1 MSSNVFYQSLVWYL
15 SILRWPDQPISAS
28 RGITWL
34 ELALD
39 FEFASGIILPGNAS
53 RRTTKDGQRWRRGA
67 ADAASFV
74 HLQSVKPTQRILQR
88 IDVNRSKPRFQCNL
102 CHRSG
107 LWSDRHVFLKRTC
120 VGKPETPQE
129 AMRRHR
135 LEAQQ
140 AKLSERSKSSGS
152 PESPVPLG
160 EKAQVFADATRSTLQ
175 KSNVRAP
182 PVCRALGGFNFP
194 VSAGLTIRPI
204 LIFQDLISHKI
215 RRAASSFHAELWGH
229 RSQWHFGWFPNY
241 DFRPQPLW

>member
-1 MSSNVFYQSLVWYL
+1 MPFSRKLRIWFDHVFYQSLVWYL

-28 RGITWL
+28 PGITWL

-102 CHRSG
+102 CHRSC

-120 VGKPETPQE
+120 AGKPETPQE
-129 AMRRHR
+129 AMRRNKQSFQNVANH
-135 LEAQQ
+135 LGLLSLLYHWGK
-140 AKLSERSKSSGS
+140 KLKFLLMPHVAPCRSQMFGHH
-152 PESPVPLG
+152 L
-160 EKAQVFADATRSTLQ
+160 F
-175 KSNVRAP
+175 
-182 PVCRALGGFNFP
+182 
-194 VSAGLTIRPI
+194 AGLWEVLTF
-204 LIFQDLISHKI
+204 LFLQV
-215 RRAASSFHAELWGH
+215 
-229 RSQWHFGWFPNY
+229 
-241 DFRPQPLW
+241 